1 MYTEADRNIAKLA
14 RRQDQVFTLEQA
26 RAAGLSD
33 DQAAHR
39 LATGVWSGLAAGV
52 YAHANVVVSTRG
64 RVRAATL
71 TLPGSVASH
80 ESAGELREYPLVPP
94 GLVVVSRAD
103 DQPNRSS
110 LARVHRVCDFDPAD
124 HTVIDGIP
132 VTTAVRTAADL
143 AGVLGAGRFTQMV
156 DQLLVDR
163 IITTDELATQA
174 VRWCRRGR
182 RGTGLLWRTVDARG
196 NGYVAPESVLEE
208 RGLALLETA
217 GLPAPVRQLSLPW
230 RSPRPGRVD
239 CGWPEYQVLI
249 EWDSRKHHLIEA
261 QFEEDRRRDDTAIA
275 HGWAPLRFTWK
286 MVHGDPFWVVDTTV
300 TTLRSR
306 GLVLPRRGLR

>member
-1 MYTEADRNIAKLA
+1 MYTEADRSITELA

-71 TLPGSVASH
+71 TRPGSVASH

-261 QFEEDRRRDDTAIA
+261 QFEDDRRRDAEATA

-286 MVHGDPFWVVDTTV
+286 MVHGDPFWVVDITV

-306 GLVLPRRGLR
+306 GLVLPSRGLR